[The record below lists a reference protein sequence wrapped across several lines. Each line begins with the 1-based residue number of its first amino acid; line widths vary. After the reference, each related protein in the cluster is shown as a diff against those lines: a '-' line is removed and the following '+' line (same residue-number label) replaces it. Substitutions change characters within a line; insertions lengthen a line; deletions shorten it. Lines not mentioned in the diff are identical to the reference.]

1 MWHLSQHLFYYPHS
15 TNSVTEALP
24 LAYAAKKAGTPYPPS
39 SQSGASFTQGGTGC
53 WCFSSASA
61 RRCRGLFWTG
71 TQSLGFHSF
80 VHSPLIWWKLYSRP
94 SRQRILD
101 LDCYHPNVLIMPGG
115 VGQEDQGLP
124 PPLPPSARGGTL
136 GKVGS

>member
-1 MWHLSQHLFYYPHS
+1 MAFEPTSVLLPPLHKLCYRSSTSGICSQEGRDS
-15 TNSVTEALP
+15 I
-24 LAYAAKKAGTPYPPS
+24 S
-39 SQSGASFTQGGTGC
+39 SMSISQWGRGC

-80 VHSPLIWWKLYSRP
+80 IHSPLIWWKLYSRP

-101 LDCYHPNVLIMPGG
+101 LDCYHPNLLIMPGG

-124 PPLPPSARGGTL
+124 PPLPPSARGVTL
-136 GKVGS
+136 GKVGP